1 MVRNLG
7 LSTFDRSL
15 VGDDLKA
22 HLAMLP
28 EKKRKEHIH
37 SFEKLR
43 ETSLNYCWYLILEAD
58 VFRMARA
65 ERTRQDGPWH
75 LYLKRKLGDLGS
87 SSRIKRLERDTEI
100 FSMDVEVEEICILR
114 FEFGL

>member
-22 HLAMLP
+22 DLAMLP
-28 EKKRKEHIH
+28 EKKRKEFFH

-58 VFRMARA
+58 VFRTA
-65 ERTRQDGPWH
+65 RTRQDGPWH
-75 LYLKRKLGDLGS
+75 LYLKSKLGDLGS

-100 FSMDVEVEEICILR
+100 FSVDVEVEEICILR